1 MYKVQTPDFV
11 FFEKVVY
18 GTMFEHWISYFS
30 KKSYIENVG
39 TLNFVLFRGEKKS
52 DFREKSVFRFS
63 RNVSSEN
70 FFFLNSTGT
79 WRNRSKYLRRNE
91 WPKWIRRFERYRLAS
106 GLDGK
111 PDAMQVN
118 ALMYAMGDEA
128 DDIMA
133 GFGLTEEERE
143 VYQTVKTKFDE
154 HFVVRRNT
162 IFERAKFN
170 RRCQEEGENVDSYIT

>member
-1 MYKVQTPDFV
+1 MAQSFQVAPSDSFV
-11 FFEKVVY
+11 FTKP
-18 GTMFEHWISYFS
+18 
-30 KKSYIENVG
+30 
-39 TLNFVLFRGEKKS
+39 
-52 DFREKSVFRFS
+52 
-63 RNVSSEN
+63 
-70 FFFLNSTGT
+70 
-79 WRNRSKYLRRNE
+79 NE

-118 ALMYAMGDEA
+118 ALVYAMGDEA

-143 VYQTVKTKFDE
+143 VYPTVKTKFDE

-162 IFERAKFN
+162 IFERTK
-170 RRCQEEGENVDSYIT
+170 